1 MKLQKPVSALI
12 SVKENDAHARKSYAP
27 NVYRA
32 YICSRLKDDA
42 GSYRNASAY
51 VSGERE
57 KDLLIALCNEK
68 LRDLKALSQGC
79 LEPSEITGELDDFE
93 TPSYTQ
99 YILDAEFQPIVGIID
114 VLHFAYRRENKTLE
128 MFNRLEQSAEK
139 VAIKSLLNDAIRRQG
154 ELIMLLDAKL
164 SATLPDA
171 FSLKETVQTGLSP
184 LPVP

>member
-1 MKLQKPVSALI
+1 MNLQKPVSALI
-12 SVKENDAHARKSYAP
+12 STNENDARPRKGYTP

-51 VSGERE
+51 VSGEPE
-57 KDLLIALCNEK
+57 KDLLLALCNEK
-68 LRDLKALSQGC
+68 LRDIKALSPGC
-79 LEPSEITGELDDFE
+79 SEPSEIPDERDDFE

-99 YILDAEFQPIVGIID
+99 YILDAEFEPLLDIND

-128 MFNRLEQSAEK
+128 MFNRLEKSAEQ
-139 VAIKSLLNDAIRRQG
+139 VAIKSLLNDAVRRQG

-164 SATLPDA
+164 SATQPDA
-171 FSLKETVQTGLSP
+171 FPVKETVQIGLSP
-184 LPVP
+184 LSLR